1 MKLVYKVVSEVVN
14 FKVEAEDTTAE
25 EADAAKEEDVMAI
38 VDVEADMAEA
48 EGMNQL
54 AGRAYQMK

>member
-1 MKLVYKVVSEVVN
+1 MKLVYKVVAEVVN
-14 FKVEAEDTTAE
+14 FKVEAEDNTAD